1 MGFLIYFHE
10 LAFVRDA
17 AELDPQD
24 NLQVAFSFSLRETGE
39 AACKRK
45 PR

>member
-1 MGFLIYFHE
+1 MGFFIYFHE

-17 AELDPQD
+17 AELDPQG
-24 NLQVAFSFSLRETGE
+24 NLQVAFSFSLRGTGE
-39 AACKRK
+39 AVCKRK